1 MEGDYNWDQRNN
13 RVFVRKD
20 DGERFTPNGDGTW
33 SSEIMKKDFPG
44 HLHHKYKE
52 HHFHGDHFWVEHI

>member
-44 HLHHKYKE
+44 RLCVYE
-52 HHFHGDHFWVEHI
+52 NGYGGQT